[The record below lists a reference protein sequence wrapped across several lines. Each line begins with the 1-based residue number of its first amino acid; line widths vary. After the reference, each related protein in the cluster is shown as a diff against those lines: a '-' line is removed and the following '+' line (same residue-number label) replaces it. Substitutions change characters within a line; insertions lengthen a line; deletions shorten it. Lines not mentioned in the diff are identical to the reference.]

1 MSSVLGSIVP
11 LSSDLSGIFALLKP
25 IADAAGAI
33 SDLIGVFA

>member
-1 MSSVLGSIVP
+1 MSSVLATIPP

-25 IADAAGAI
+25 FADAAGAI